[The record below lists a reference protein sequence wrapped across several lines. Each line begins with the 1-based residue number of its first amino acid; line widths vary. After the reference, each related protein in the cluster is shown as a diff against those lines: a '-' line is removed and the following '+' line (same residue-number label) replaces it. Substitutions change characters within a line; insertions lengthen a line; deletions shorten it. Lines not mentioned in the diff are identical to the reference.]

1 MSSTIAGLSHDP
13 ARGASDSGSIG
24 VDDRTGGVSRTRLVL
39 RGATADHGC
48 QGTPSAR
55 RPRRPLPGRSSA
67 GSATDGSCARRHGAH
82 VISRRPGADARAEPS
97 RIGAGGAALNLEDA
111 RARLAAL
118 QAVVA
123 ERHDGRCLSE
133 RYTRQAA
140 KYAFE
145 CARGH
150 RFAASASNVI
160 HRGSWCA
167 VCAGNA
173 PLDAAALS
181 AAADSI
187 EASIDPERPFRG
199 AGALVGLVCH
209 AGHRFELR
217 AATLA
222 DGRAA
227 GCPTC
232 REQASTRSMLERAG
246 AAAGRNGL
254 SVVGSDGPGRRALL
268 TLRCRC
274 GHVFERGA
282 EGVYLVGR
290 TRCPR
295 CRGAVGVPD
304 AAERLRA
311 LPRSASKTTRH
322 ALLAEL
328 VRERHG
334 GRLLSTDWDT
344 LQSRYRF
351 RCAKAHGF
359 SASAAN
365 VIHRGSWCP
374 ACAGNARLSLR
385 TYAALAA
392 SRGGALVPGQR
403 VDNRHTRLRFR
414 CARDHVFE
422 LALQN
427 LGAREDGWCARCAL
441 IDQREAEYRAL
452 SRAATL
458 AGYRLLSPKIRYR
471 KEALLFE
478 CPAGHEWRCRS
489 WDFRTGTRCGVCF
502 AASGAAPSKV
512 HGERN
517 RKRPG

>member
-1 MSSTIAGLSHDP
+1 M
-13 ARGASDSGSIG
+13 
-24 VDDRTGGVSRTRLVL
+24 
-39 RGATADHGC
+39 
-48 QGTPSAR
+48 
-55 RPRRPLPGRSSA
+55 
-67 GSATDGSCARRHGAH
+67 GSATDGSCTRRHDDH
-82 VISRRPGADARAEPS
+82 VFSRRPGPDARTGSS
-97 RIGAGGAALNLEDA
+97 RITTGEAVLNLEDA

-118 QAVVA
+118 QAFVA
-123 ERHDGRCLSE
+123 ERHGGRCLSE

-140 KYAFE
+140 RYAFE

-150 RFAASASNVI
+150 RFTASASNVI

-173 PLDAAALS
+173 PLDAAALG
-181 AAADSI
+181 AAVESI

-199 AGALVGLVCH
+199 AGAIVGLVCH

-222 DGRAA
+222 GGRAT

-232 REQASTRSMLERAG
+232 REQAATRSMLERAA

-254 SVVGSDGPGRRALL
+254 SVVGSDGSGRRALL
-268 TLRCRC
+268 TLKCHC

-295 CRGAVGVPD
+295 CRSATGGPD
-304 AAERLRA
+304 ASERLRA
-311 LPRSASKTTRH
+311 LSRSACKTTRH
-322 ALLAEL
+322 ALLAQL

-334 GRLLSTDWDT
+334 GRLLSTGWDT

-351 RCAKAHGF
+351 RCAKAHSF

-392 SRGGALVPGQR
+392 SRGGELLPGQR
-403 VDNRHTRLRFR
+403 VENRRARLRFR

-458 AGYRLLSPKIRYR
+458 AGYRLLSPRIRYR
-471 KEALLFE
+471 KEALLFR

-489 WDFRTGTRCGVCF
+489 WAFRTGTRCGVCF
-502 AASGAAPSKV
+502 AASRPPPSTI
-512 HGERN
+512 HGGRN
-517 RKRPG
+517 CGRPG